1 MIQRLIKLVLGNTL
15 ASFAISC
22 VVKAGFG
29 CFSTTAANA
38 ALSSW
43 FGISIGTAGM
53 IVELIMLSVATYKGE
68 GIGWTSI
75 INATYGSL
83 MIDVFLAILPE
94 TPFMLLGL
102 MLLPIAWATMGSVG
116 LGENG
121 GNTLM
126 NAILK
131 HTNLNIT
138 VIRGVQEFILLLIG
152 FIGARNMVTIFT
164 VVLVFGLGPLLEIVY
179 KWLGFDPTTVEH
191 QYLIKLGGHSYERN

>member
-1 MIQRLIKLVLGNTL
+1 MTQRLIKLVLGNTL

-38 ALSSW
+38 ALASW
-43 FGISIGTAGM
+43 FGISIGIAGM
-53 IVELIMLSVATYKGE
+53 IVELIMLAIATYKGE

-94 TPFMLLGL
+94 SPFMVLGL
-102 MLLPIAWATMGSVG
+102 ILLPVAWAIMGSVG

-131 HTNLNIT
+131 HTKLNIT
-138 VIRGVQEFILLLIG
+138 VVRGVQEFILLLIG
-152 FIGARNMVTIFT
+152 FIGARSMVTIFT

-191 QYLIKLGGHSYERN
+191 KYLIKLGGK

>member
-1 MIQRLIKLVLGNTL
+1 MTQRLIKLVLANTI
-15 ASFAISC
+15 ASFSIC
-22 VVKAGFG
+22 CTVCAGFG

-38 ALSSW
+38 ALASW
-43 FGISIGTAGM
+43 FGISIGMAGM
-53 IVELIMLSVATYKGE
+53 LVELIMLAIATYKGE

-94 TPFMLLGL
+94 SPFMLAGL
-102 MLLPIAWATMGSVG
+102 VLLPIAWAIMGSVG

-138 VIRGVQEFILLLIG
+138 VVRGVQEFILLLIG

-164 VVLVFGLGPLLEIVY
+164 VVLVFGLGPLLEVVY

-191 QYLIKLGGHSYERN
+191 KYLIKLGGK

>member
-138 VIRGVQEFILLLIG
+138 VVRGVQEFILLLIG
-152 FIGARNMVTIFT
+152 FIGARDMVTIFT

>member
-1 MIQRLIKLVLGNTL
+1 MTQRLIKLVLGNTL

-83 MIDVFLAILPE
+83 MIDVFLSILPE

-102 MLLPIAWATMGSVG
+102 MLLPIAWAIMGSVG

-138 VIRGVQEFILLLIG
+138 VVRGVQEFILLLIG

-164 VVLVFGLGPLLEIVY
+164 VVLVFGLGPLLEVVY
-179 KWLGFDPTTVEH
+179 KWLGFDPTTVKH
-191 QYLIKLGGHSYERN
+191 QYLIKLGGK

>member
-1 MIQRLIKLVLGNTL
+1 VIELTQRLIKLVLGNTL

-22 VVKAGFG
+22 VVKAEFG

-38 ALSSW
+38 ALASW
-43 FGISIGTAGM
+43 FGISIGMAGM
-53 IVELIMLSVATYKGE
+53 IVELIMLAIATYKGE

-94 TPFMLLGL
+94 SPFMLSGL
-102 MLLPIAWATMGSVG
+102 MLLPIAWAIMGSVG

-138 VIRGVQEFILLLIG
+138 VVRGVQEFILLLIG

-164 VVLVFGLGPLLEIVY
+164 VVLVFGLGPLLEVVY

-191 QYLIKLGGHSYERN
+191 KYLIKLGGK

>member
-1 MIQRLIKLVLGNTL
+1 MTQRLIKLILGNTL

-43 FGISIGTAGM
+43 FGISIGMAGM
-53 IVELIMLSVATYKGE
+53 LVELIMLAIATYKGE

-94 TPFMLLGL
+94 SPFMLLGL

-138 VIRGVQEFILLLIG
+138 VVRGVQEFILLLIG

-164 VVLVFGLGPLLEIVY
+164 VVLVFGLGPLLEVVY
-179 KWLGFDPTTVEH
+179 KWLGFDPTTVKH
-191 QYLIKLGGHSYERN
+191 QYLIKLGGK

>member
-1 MIQRLIKLVLGNTL
+1 VIELTQKLIKLVLGNTL

-29 CFSTTAANA
+29 CFSTTAANM
-38 ALSSW
+38 ALANW
-43 FGISIGTAGM
+43 FGITVGTAGM
-53 IVELIMLSVATYKGE
+53 LVELIMLGIATYKGE

-75 INATYGSL
+75 CNATYGSL
-83 MIDVFLAILPE
+83 LIDVFLAILPQS
-94 TPFMLLGL
+94 PFMILGL
-102 MLLPIAWATMGSVG
+102 LLLPIAWAIMGSVG

-121 GNTLM
+121 ANTLM

-152 FIGARNMVTIFT
+152 FIGARSMVTIFT
-164 VVLVFGLGPLLEIVY
+164 VVLVFGLGPLLEVVY
-179 KWLGFDPTTVEH
+179 KWIGFDPTTVKH
-191 QYLIKLGGHSYERN
+191 NYIIGGHSHE

>member
-1 MIQRLIKLVLGNTL
+1 L
-15 ASFAISC
+15 A
-22 VVKAGFG
+22 
-29 CFSTTAANA
+29 
-38 ALSSW
+38 SW
-43 FGISIGTAGM
+43 FGISIGMAGM
-53 IVELIMLSVATYKGE
+53 IVELIMLAIATYKGE

-94 TPFMLLGL
+94 SPFMLSGL
-102 MLLPIAWATMGSVG
+102 MLLPIAWAIMGSVG

-138 VIRGVQEFILLLIG
+138 VVRGVQEFILLLIG

-164 VVLVFGLGPLLEIVY
+164 VVLVFGLGPLLEVVY

-191 QYLIKLGGHSYERN
+191 KYLIKLGGK

>member
-138 VIRGVQEFILLLIG
+138 VVRGVQEFILLLIG